1 MLLFSFTMIGCS
13 SSAAFQYADNNSD
26 KVMIKKIDQQYQVWK
41 KTPYR
46 YGGTTLK
53 GIDCSAFTMNF
64 YRQKNNITLPRVT
77 SSQAKIG
84 QSVTKLQA
92 GDLVFFKTGHGETGL
107 HVGIYYKNGRF
118 LHISPSKGVQFANL
132 NNQYWKKHY
141 WLARRVIS

>member
-13 SSAAFQYADNNSD
+13 SSTAFQFADNNSD
-26 KVMIKKIDQQYQVWK
+26 KGMIKKIDQQYQVWK

-46 YGGTTLK
+46 YGGSTLK

-64 YRQKNNITLPRVT
+64 YRQKNNINLPRVT
-77 SSQAKIG
+77 SSQANIG

-92 GDLVFFKTGHGETGL
+92 GDLVFFKTGHGDAGL
-107 HVGIYYKNGRF
+107 HVGIYYRNGQF
-118 LHISPSKGVQFANL
+118 LHISPTKGVQFANL